1 MRRVLIYAV
10 AVGLGL
16 TMLALAT
23 TPSFAQNRKKSW
35 EIFIYFG
42 QYGGQRVPSAI
53 QTAEV
58 TTYRLDP
65 FRAQPA
71 DPNNNGALDPKFCAI
86 CRNAGATGSD
96 DPNVP
101 ADQFLGPPLPGDQN
115 FVPTVIDYC
124 QLGSG
129 SPIPAATDPDN
140 PYLDECDDDLEAV
153 YVYNAGGIKTN
164 GPVQVDD
171 SEFLLGARL
180 GYNITNHWEVELDL
194 GFAKQRLNMTRNLI
208 PMLTEPVSNP
218 ADPYFRR
225 LADFYVFTW
234 ANIDFVSLG
243 YKPTFIQGD
252 PNTVTGMGGVQEI
265 PNVPQRR
272 WSRNPE
278 ADIPAV
284 LPMPLV
290 AAETFEDVTEFINRI
305 YLDPAAIRNRAN
317 QVNVDIFSV
326 GLSGVY
332 NFNTKPDSRIV
343 PYVQGGIG
351 RWIRQ
356 YDTPYDGENTD
367 YFTFGGGVRFFV
379 NEIFAFR
386 FEARQTYFRDDTSTI
401 TANIPRQDLLDLATE
416 VGSACMRDQ
425 DPPQQQPPQECTADS
440 IDFVNNGQR
449 PGLPENSGA
458 GGYAS
463 IEIITETDNFWEARV
478 GFDIILG
485 GR

>member
-1 MRRVLIYAV
+1 M
-10 AVGLGL
+10 
-16 TMLALAT
+16 
-23 TPSFAQNRKKSW
+23 P
-35 EIFIYFG
+35 
-42 QYGGQRVPSAI
+42 
-53 QTAEV
+53 
-58 TTYRLDP
+58 
-65 FRAQPA
+65 
-71 DPNNNGALDPKFCAI
+71 
-86 CRNAGATGSD
+86 
-96 DPNVP
+96 
-101 ADQFLGPPLPGDQN
+101 
-115 FVPTVIDYC
+115 
-124 QLGSG
+124 
-129 SPIPAATDPDN
+129 
-140 PYLDECDDDLEAV
+140 
-153 YVYNAGGIKTN
+153 
-164 GPVQVDD
+164 
-171 SEFLLGARL
+171 
-180 GYNITNHWEVELDL
+180 
-194 GFAKQRLNMTRNLI
+194 RNLI

-225 LADFYVFTW
+225 LADFFVFTW

-243 YKPTFIQGD
+243 YKPTFVQGD
-252 PNTVTGMGGVQEI
+252 PNTVVGMAGIQEI

-278 ADIPAV
+278 GDIPAV

-317 QVNVDIFSV
+317 QVNIDIFSV

-332 NFNTKPDSRIV
+332 NFNTKPDSRLV

-386 FEARQTYFRDDTSTI
+386 VEARQTYFRDDTSTI
-401 TANIPRQDLLDLATE
+401 KATIPRQDLLDMATE

-425 DPPQQQPPQECTADS
+425 DPPQQQPPQECTQDV
-440 IDFVNNGQR
+440 IDAINAGVR
-449 PGLPENSGA
+449 PAMPENSGA

-463 IEIITETDNFWEARV
+463 IEITTETDNFWEARV